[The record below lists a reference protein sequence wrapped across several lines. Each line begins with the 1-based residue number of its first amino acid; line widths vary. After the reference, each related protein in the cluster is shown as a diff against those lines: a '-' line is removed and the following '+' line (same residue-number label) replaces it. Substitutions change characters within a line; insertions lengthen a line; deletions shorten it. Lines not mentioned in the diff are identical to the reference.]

1 MKTMKPTEKEYETEK
16 LTHILSQLQ
25 NVYYK
30 KKEQLDELNLEVTEL
45 LTAINDLKSLI
56 SDKSF
61 SSADELYSDLKQ
73 NEIQTPYTDYFKEG
87 LPEEKFKGTSIKRK
101 IFSSDKHNENDLLCV
116 LNLIDRK
123 MVEIKFID
131 PGKSA
136 IIETSE
142 DFINIF
148 LKGALIKIKEEGNP
162 NLSVSYKLFKN
173 TEKIEKIYLS
183 NLTSIKEYDLITEK
197 IHELL
202 TCKKINS

>member
-1 MKTMKPTEKEYETEK
+1 MKTMKPTEREYETKK
-16 LTHILSQLQ
+16 LSHILSQLQ

-30 KKEQLDELNLEVTEL
+30 KKEHLDELNLEVTEL

-61 SSADELYSDLKQ
+61 SRADELYSDLKQ
-73 NEIQTPYTDYFKEG
+73 SEIQTPYSDYFKEG

-142 DFINIF
+142 DFITIF
-148 LKGALIKIKEEGNP
+148 LKGALIKIKEANP

-173 TEKIEKIYLS
+173 TDKIEKIYLS

-197 IHELL
+197 VHELL
-202 TCKKINS
+202 TCKKTNS